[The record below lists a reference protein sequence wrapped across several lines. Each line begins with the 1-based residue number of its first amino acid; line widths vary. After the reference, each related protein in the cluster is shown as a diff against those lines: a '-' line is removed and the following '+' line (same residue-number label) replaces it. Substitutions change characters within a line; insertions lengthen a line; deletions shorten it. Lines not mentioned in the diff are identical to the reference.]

1 MYLTENFEPRRLLE
15 RFEDICAIP
24 HGSGHEQALGDWIMA
39 LAEQR
44 GHEAVRDAA
53 GNILVHVAA
62 APGCETAPPVLLQ
75 GHLDMVLAQEEGLE
89 RDMLREPVHL
99 VLEGSILRADRTTLG
114 ADNAVGLCSMLA
126 LMDVGDLR
134 HPPLELLFTVCEEE
148 GLQGIQ
154 AFDMSLLRARQMINM
169 DMGDPDCMV
178 IGSAGSGKLT
188 MSRPCDHTPCHNAV
202 GLQIAI
208 SGLRGGHSGLLA
220 GKNHASALHIA
231 GRLLGKLCDAQPAR
245 LVRLESDGDSSIP
258 RSALL
263 QVAVPDRE
271 AAVVLL
277 RDTAQSLARELWE
290 EPELAVTI
298 EELDCLSA
306 ASIGD
311 TRALAD
317 FLVLVPY
324 DVAVRNTLH
333 PEWVLSSALLMAAR
347 YAEGHFSGLLSIRAN
362 RDEYFDGTMQRI
374 SALCRMTGVTAV
386 MQGEWI
392 PAWPECLGTP
402 LQTACLNTFRA
413 LFHREMQQEVEHGT
427 VEVSVIAK
435 AIPDMDIVGFAPKSR
450 GAHTPQEHLYLDTME
465 PFWKHLTALLANL
478 CEG

>member
-1 MYLTENFEPRRLLE
+1 MYLTENFEPRRVLE

-24 HGSGHEQALGDWIMA
+24 HGSGHEQALGDWVMA
-39 LAEQR
+39 LAEKR
-44 GHEAVRDAA
+44 GHEAIRDAA
-53 GNILVHVAA
+53 GNILVRVAA
-62 APGCETAPPVLLQ
+62 SPGCEAAPPILLQ
-75 GHLDMVLAQEEGLE
+75 GHLDMVLAQEEGLG
-89 RDMLREPVHL
+89 RDMIREPVHL

-114 ADNAVGLCSMLA
+114 ADNAVGLCHMLA
-126 LMDVGDLR
+126 LMDADDLR
-134 HPPLELLFTVCEEE
+134 HPPMELLFTVCEEE

-154 AFDMSLLRARQMINM
+154 AFDLSQLRARRMINM

-178 IGSAGSGKLT
+178 IGSAGSAKLT
-188 MSRPCDHTPCHNAV
+188 VSRPCRHASCHDA
-202 GLQIAI
+202 GLEISI

-220 GKNHASALHIA
+220 GKNHISALHLA
-231 GRLLGKLCDAQPAR
+231 GRVLGKLCDVQPVR
-245 LVRLESDGDSSIP
+245 LIQLESDGGSGIP

-263 QVAVPDRE
+263 RVAVPDKD
-271 AAVVLL
+271 AAMTLL
-277 RDTAQSLARELWE
+277 RDMAQSLTDELREE
-290 EPELAVTI
+290 TGFSM
-298 EELDCLSA
+298 SA
-306 ASIGD
+306 AETACEAAASAGD

-324 DVAVRNTLH
+324 DVTIRSTLH

-347 YAEGHFSGLLSIRAN
+347 YEMGRFSGLLSIRAN
-362 RDEYFDGTMQRI
+362 RDEYFEGTMLRI
-374 SALCRMTGVTAV
+374 STLCRMTGVTAA
-386 MQGEWI
+386 MQGKWI
-392 PAWPECLGTP
+392 PAWPESTDTP
-402 LQTACLNTFRA
+402 LQTACRDTFHA

-465 PFWKHLTALLANL
+465 PFWKHLTALLASL